1 MKKQRKPLSTK
12 IHPIA
17 SLDHNLI
24 KNWMQKETMPAM
36 QPLVKQVDELI
47 RKEIPNL
54 HYSIKWG
61 KAFYGTLELGW
72 IIEVGAFAKSMNIVF
87 LSGAKFKRQPPLGSD
102 ELTRYI
108 KVTSVDEINDNAV
121 IDFIKQAGSIE
132 GWK

>member
-12 IHPIA
+12 IPPIA

-24 KNWMQKETMPAM
+24 MNWMNKETMPAM

-54 HYSIKWG
+54 QYSIKWG

-72 IIEVGAFAKSMNIVF
+72 IIEASVGFRCINSIYKS
-87 LSGAKFKRQPPLGSD
+87 
-102 ELTRYI
+102 YI
-108 KVTSVDEINDNAV
+108 S
-121 IDFIKQAGSIE
+121 
-132 GWK
+132 